1 MRRCSVGAGWAL
13 ALLLQGAGAGAQ
25 TPAQGALSLPEA
37 WENADGDE
45 LDELIQRAA
54 LGNPQA
60 GTRNVSAVLLRG
72 TSPRVAAT
80 ALDAL
85 AAMGRPE
92 AAPVIE
98 RFLEHHRPSLRM
110 HAIDAAGVLHTP
122 SLVRAL
128 EARLGDPEP
137 AVRARAA
144 WRLGEVGS
152 RANTPRLW
160 LALDRDLTASA
171 TARGNVTTFMHALV
185 VSLARLGNTEDLD
198 RLLAYLRRV
207 PFPAMAD
214 AFRAVLDRRDVQDP
228 VKIRVVQ
235 ALGNLG
241 TREAREFLSAW
252 AGAQPAGRAPPNP
265 VVAAARTAAGRI

>member
-1 MRRCSVGAGWAL
+1 
-13 ALLLQGAGAGAQ
+13 
-25 TPAQGALSLPEA
+25 
-37 WENADGDE
+37 
-45 LDELIQRAA
+45 
-54 LGNPQA
+54 
-60 GTRNVSAVLLRG
+60 
-72 TSPRVAAT
+72 VAAT

-92 AAPVIE
+92 AGPVLE
-98 RFLEHHRPSLRM
+98 RFLEHHRPSLRV

-152 RANTPRLW
+152 RANTARLW
-160 LALDRDLTASA
+160 LALDRDLSASA
-171 TARGNVTTFMHALV
+171 AARGNVTTFMHALV
-185 VSLARLGNTEDLD
+185 VSLARLGAVDDID
-198 RLLAYLRRV
+198 RLLTYLRRV
-207 PFPAMAD
+207 PFPAIAD
-214 AFRAVLDRRDVQDP
+214 GARAVLDRRDVPDP

-241 TREAREFLSAW
+241 TREAREFLSTW
-252 AGAQPAGRAPPNP
+252 ASAQSVGRPNPGP